1 MDTGCGIVTDQIS
14 SDILRNS
21 SHNTDEYIADLSN
34 FLLDVNDDDKLV
46 YTRTDGNDHEMSDA
60 SSFDFRSFLLDTT
73 VEDNRTDKGVSEISK
88 APDQQPMESSPL
100 AVDPALTEMQ
110 GGVINCTLNTEELE
124 VPNNDD
130 IFLPVKTLSTS
141 FALMAHKENVKTH
154 HERNFLKKREQN
166 SHVPSHI
173 SSSMT
178 GHQPI
183 ERNYSGMKYQLEK
196 LKRTINRIKWA
207 PDARTQIRIAVLH
220 GRHSRHFIRKT
231 QAIIK
236 IDAHGVFHLL
246 NIGVKISANSA
257 IYSSSQL
264 SPSTTSSSTNT
275 KNQDSTNKPLTLPI
289 YGQEMEVGAN
299 DMGGNSLTSSIS
311 EYLEMLPGWHVEEFL
326 NSSNIPANCFC
337 KIGDNND
344 VFPTW
349 NTEIESTL
357 NSFSPESIGIWV
369 PQAPTPQQNQTQI
382 FPQNINFGRQ
392 IEFKNSKG
400 GTSNKSR
407 RKWRDDNSFAVPQI
421 NPSSSTSFKS
431 QELFGSWI

>member
-1 MDTGCGIVTDQIS
+1 MPNDIQEYGAWDFINASDGETASSAFPIGQNYNDVSLDSFSFQEFPYGIEAALPPAENHETIPTIGGLFQPDEMPAMVSQFDESQVFSTAFPESASSFQNVGYSPIPSQLPDWSVIPDAPVPNLHANKMDTGCGIVTDQIS

-46 YTRTDGNDHEMSDA
+46 YTRSDGNDHEMSDA
-60 SSFDFRSFLLDTT
+60 SSFDFRSFLLDTP

-88 APDQQPMESSPL
+88 APDQQPMKSSPL
-100 AVDPALTEMQ
+100 AVDPALTEVQ

-141 FALMAHKENVKTH
+141 FALMVHKENVKTH

-207 PDARTQIRIAVLH
+207 PDARTQIPIAVLH

-236 IDAHGVFHLL
+236 DGCSWSV
-246 NIGVKISANSA
+246 
-257 IYSSSQL
+257 
-264 SPSTTSSSTNT
+264 
-275 KNQDSTNKPLTLPI
+275 PLA
-289 YGQEMEVGAN
+289 EH
-299 DMGGNSLTSSIS
+299 
-311 EYLEMLPGWHVEEFL
+311 W
-326 NSSNIPANCFC
+326 
-337 KIGDNND
+337 
-344 VFPTW
+344 
-349 NTEIESTL
+349 
-357 NSFSPESIGIWV
+357 
-369 PQAPTPQQNQTQI
+369 
-382 FPQNINFGRQ
+382 
-392 IEFKNSKG
+392 
-400 GTSNKSR
+400 
-407 RKWRDDNSFAVPQI
+407 
-421 NPSSSTSFKS
+421 
-431 QELFGSWI
+431 